1 MDKSL
6 ELEYFKEIFGL
17 IRFIEKQ
24 KLKTRDDI
32 QIHQVSDNPFRALVF
47 NPEDSRMLIVNFVG
61 VKILEMCDGNY
72 CLEEIANKIRE
83 QFSINLDNKELLLNV
98 VKFIRKCQYY
108 GILETII

>member
-32 QIHQVSDNPFRALVF
+32 QIHQVSDNPFRALIF

-61 VKILEMCDGNY
+61 VKILEMCDGKY
-72 CLEEIANKIRE
+72 CLGEIVKKIRE
-83 QFSINLDNKELLLNV
+83 QLSLNLDNKELLLDII
-98 VKFIRKCQYY
+98 KFIRKCQYY
-108 GILETII
+108 RILETVI